1 MRLFIAVLLNEE
13 AKDYLFSAAESLR
26 LQSVSGSFTRRE
38 NFHLTLAFLG
48 ETERAGD
55 VKQAMNRVKEAPFS
69 ITLEGFGHFAR
80 RGGDIY
86 WAGIRESGELIH
98 LQEQLSRRL
107 KEAGFSLED
116 RPFRPHLTLGRQV
129 ILKEESFTAQKEES
143 STAQKEESSTAQG
156 EKYKSEKIL
165 ENAKEMGGNSADSL
179 KGTADPRAAAARTPA
194 GEALKGPAV
203 PVEGIS
209 LMKSERIAGKLVYT
223 PIYERKF

>member
-143 STAQKEESSTAQG
+143 STAQG